1 MQVDLNPRGN
11 GACPLCVLNDACRIQ
26 RKLAASVA
34 AFHDRDE
41 TPPMELV
48 VYSCPEFKEK
58 G

>member
-11 GACPLCVLNDACRIQ
+11 GACPLCDHNGSCRIQ
-26 RKLAASVA
+26 KKLEASVA
-34 AFHDRDE
+34 SFHDRDE

-48 VYSCPEFKEK
+48 VYSCPQFKEK